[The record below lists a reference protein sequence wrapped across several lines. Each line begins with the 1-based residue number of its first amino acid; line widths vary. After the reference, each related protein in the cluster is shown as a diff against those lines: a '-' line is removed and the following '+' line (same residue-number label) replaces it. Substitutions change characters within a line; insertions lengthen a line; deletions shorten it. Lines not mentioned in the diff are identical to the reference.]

1 MRLAH
6 RVHTRASPSQV
17 WELLGDPQSWPTFDL
32 FLWRVKGSTA
42 TTGQHLVGV
51 ARVGRLRIPID
62 VVEAVPCRRLVL
74 LVHTAP
80 GVRETVTHTITPA
93 VRGGS
98 DLEVSVVVEGL
109 FARLAFSPL
118 YLASGL
124 TARLL
129 AARSDV
135 VARKARTAA

>member
-6 RVHTRASPSQV
+6 RVHTRASPAQV
-17 WELLGDPQSWPTFDL
+17 WQVLGDPQAWPSFDL
-32 FLWRVKGSTA
+32 FLWRVRGTTA
-42 TTGQHLVGV
+42 RTGQHLVGV
-51 ARVGRLRIPID
+51 ARVARLRIPLD
-62 VVEAVPCRRLVL
+62 VVEAVPGQRLVL

-80 GVRETVTHTITPA
+80 GVRETITHEIVPA

-109 FARLAFSPL
+109 FARLAVAPL

-124 TARLL
+124 SARLL
-129 AARSDV
+129 AARADT
-135 VARKARTAA
+135 VARDARSAA